1 MIFTDEQFEYL
12 SQFEQNFNEVLD
24 QRVARN
30 IGDRATA
37 QVAEIWHTVTGT
49 PKRKYSCA
57 QCRFTL
63 LHRVGSVY
71 RQDKAERT
79 KAENTA
85 KEAEKPNNKTKSGKV
100 STRKRKAKE

>member
-1 MIFTDEQFEYL
+1 MIFTDAQFEVL
-12 SQFEQNFNEVLD
+12 SQFKQNFNEVLD

-37 QVAEIWHTVTGT
+37 QIADIWHSITGT

-63 LHRVGSVY
+63 LHRVGTAY

-85 KEAEKPNNKTKSGKV
+85 KDAEKTNNETKSGKV
-100 STRKRKAKE
+100 SARKRKTK

>member
-1 MIFTDEQFEYL
+1 MIFTDAQFEVL

-37 QVAEIWHTVTGT
+37 QIADIWHSITGT

-63 LHRVGSVY
+63 LHRVGTAY

-79 KAENTA
+79 KAQNAEKNP
-85 KEAEKPNNKTKSGKV
+85 EKPNNATKSGKV
-100 STRKRKAKE
+100 SARKKKTK

>member
-1 MIFTDEQFEYL
+1 MIFTNEQFEYL

-37 QVAEIWHTVTGT
+37 QVAEIWHSVTGT

-63 LHRVGSVY
+63 LHRVGSAY
-71 RQDKAERT
+71 RQDKAERA
-79 KAENTA
+79 KAQN
-85 KEAEKPNNKTKSGKV
+85 AEKSTQKPNNETKSGKV
-100 STRKRKAKE
+100 STRKRKTK

>member
-1 MIFTDEQFEYL
+1 MIFTDAQFEVL

-37 QVAEIWHTVTGT
+37 QIADIWHSITGT

-63 LHRVGSVY
+63 LHRVGTAY
-71 RQDKAERT
+71 RQDKAERI
-79 KAENTA
+79 KAQNTE
-85 KEAEKPNNKTKSGKV
+85 KSTEKPNNATKSGKV
-100 STRKRKAKE
+100 SARKRKTK

>member
-1 MIFTDEQFEYL
+1 MIFTDAQFEVL

-37 QVAEIWHTVTGT
+37 QIADIWHSITGT

-63 LHRVGSVY
+63 LHRVGTAY

-79 KAENTA
+79 KAQNTE
-85 KEAEKPNNKTKSGKV
+85 KSTEKPNNTTKSGKV
-100 STRKRKAKE
+100 STRKRKTK

>member
-1 MIFTDEQFEYL
+1 MIFTDAQFEVL

-37 QVAEIWHTVTGT
+37 QIADIWHSITGT

-63 LHRVGSVY
+63 LHRVGTAY

-79 KAENTA
+79 KAQVL
-85 KEAEKPNNKTKSGKV
+85 KTPTPKTSG
-100 STRKRKAKE
+100 RKRRKS